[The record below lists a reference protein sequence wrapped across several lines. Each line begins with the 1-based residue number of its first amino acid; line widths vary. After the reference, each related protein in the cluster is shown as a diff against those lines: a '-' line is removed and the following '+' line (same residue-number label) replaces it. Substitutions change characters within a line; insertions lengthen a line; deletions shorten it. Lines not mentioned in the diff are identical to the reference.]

1 MADAAGDGTQTH
13 KSHRAPRAGKKAEKK
28 DVADKKRRGLS
39 NERYN
44 PRAFSFNN
52 PQKQAQQTRMK
63 ADKDEKRLH
72 VPLVDRSSDT
82 PPPVLVAVVGPP
94 KSGKS
99 TLIRSLV
106 KHYTRQPLG
115 ADIKGPI
122 TVVTGKHRR
131 LTLYECPNDL
141 HAMTDLAKSADLIL
155 LLIDGKYGFEMET
168 FEFLNICQVHG
179 FPKIMGVL
187 THLDGFKR
195 TKALQKAKKQLKQ
208 RFWTE
213 IYAGAK
219 LFYLSGLVNET
230 YHAQEVHNL
239 ARFISVMKFRPLIW
253 RNQHSYIL
261 VDRIE
266 DRTNEEKIR
275 QDPFCDRKALV
286 YGYVRGTFMKNGVKV
301 CVCGA
306 GDYRVKSVMSLP
318 DPCPLPDKTKA
329 RKLGE
334 KQKLLYAPMS
344 DIGDIIMDADAMYIE
359 IPDAHVRFTDKQGK
373 DDDAKAVGPENK
385 GEKEEGDDEE
395 DGEGQ
400 SMVKSLQRTQ
410 MAIDER
416 LEESGF
422 QLFKG
427 AGSMVSGTS
436 DGISARER
444 RRAPD
449 GEEDEEEEEGREG
462 EGSDLEELAQA
473 EAGRDSDDEDEDDED
488 DDGGI
493 NPWTGLSRG
502 LGKTHPDH
510 EGDGMGSEGS
520 DGSDDDQ
527 DDAGTSRGDDAGGGA
542 RSEAGWKDHIKQL
555 TEGNLDRQVNLHKLV
570 YGSENQD
577 DDADEAAGSDSDSD
591 GDDLFKPIKPQ
602 KEDLVANEDDSCKFF
617 PDSDEEVDDWSDEE
631 TREGLRNRFVT
642 GDWGKSL
649 GKEGKPEVDEEGG
662 DAAAAEGSD
671 DEVYGDFEDLETGEK
686 FGPGAEAQSNG
697 SDGEDDDGEDEEDEE
712 GDEEEMT
719 IEERRKKKE
728 AMKRAFDN
736 AYDGKGGGGKNKGE
750 KTEEDEIGEMNES
763 EYVKASYQNV
773 EGLRD
778 TADTQE
784 QLNKAAFADLD
795 AAERERL
802 EGCKTGTYV
811 RIELDGVPA
820 ELLRNHDARVPIVVG
835 ALKPEEEQMGYI
847 QLKIKKHRWHR
858 RILKTNDPLI
868 FSVGWRRFQSV
879 PLYAMPDE
887 MGRFRQIKYTP
898 EHMHCTAIVYGP
910 ITPPNTGVICFQN
923 TRNDQSHFRVSA
935 TGTIAELDHSFQVVK
950 KLKLVG
956 HPYKVGKNT
965 AFVRDMFNSQLEV
978 AKFQGA
984 AIRTVSGIRGQIKKA
999 LTNGAPNG
1007 SFRATFED
1015 KVLMSDIVFL
1025 RSWFPVTPIKFYNPV
1040 TSLLVG
1046 DPANWSGMKTVREL
1060 RQQKQLPVPH
1070 KADSEYK
1077 PIVREERKFNA
1088 LKVPK
1093 HLQSALPFKSKPKL
1107 EAKGKPRKKGKEGY
1121 LKKRAVVLEPHERE
1135 TYAVLQQLRTL
1146 RNDKLAKR
1154 KAKNAERKANMEK
1167 RHAKEEAEKNERN
1180 KEMKKRRYATEGAAA
1195 ERAKK
1200 KSRFN

>member
-1 MADAAGDGTQTH
+1 MADDDQSH
-13 KSHRAPRAGKKAEKK
+13 KSHRASRAGPKH
-28 DVADKKRRGLS
+28 DKKVATDKKKRGLT

-44 PRAFSFNN
+44 PKAFSFNN

-72 VPLVDRSSDT
+72 VPLVDRASDT

-115 ADIKGPI
+115 AEIKGPI
-122 TVVTGKHRR
+122 TVVTSKNRR

-141 HAMTDLAKSADLIL
+141 HAMTDLAKAADLIL

-253 RNQHSYIL
+253 RNTHSYIC

-266 DRTNEEKIR
+266 DRTSEEKIR
-275 QDPFCDRKALV
+275 QDPFCDRKAIV
-286 YGYVRGTFMKNGVKV
+286 YGYVRGTFMKEGVKV

-359 IPDAHVRFTDKQGK
+359 IPDAHVRFSEKEGK
-373 DDDAKAVGPENK
+373 DAMKAVGPQIK
-385 GEKEEGDDEE
+385 PVMADEE
-395 DGEGQ
+395 DAEEGEGQ

-427 AGSMVSGTS
+427 KGSMVSGSS
-436 DGISARER
+436 DGISDRER
-444 RRAPD
+444 RAAPD
-449 GEEDEEEEEGREG
+449 VAHPADAEGDSGSEGEEDSLLGG
-462 EGSDLEELAQA
+462 MGGS
-473 EAGRDSDDEDEDDED
+473 DEDEDEGDD

-502 LGKTHPDH
+502 LNKKHPEH
-510 EGDGMGSEGS
+510 E
-520 DGSDDDQ
+520 SDDDDAESDDDEDDG
-527 DDAGTSRGDDAGGGA
+527 DDAAKAAAGGGA
-542 RSEAGWKDHIKQL
+542 RSDAGWKDHIKQL
-555 TEGNLDRQVNLHKLV
+555 AEGNLVKSVNLNKLV
-570 YGSENQD
+570 YGDKNAED
-577 DDADEAAGSDSDSD
+577 DEVQYGGSDSDSD
-591 GDDLFKPIKPQ
+591 DDMFQPIKPK
-602 KEDLVANEDDSCKFF
+602 KEDRANNEDDRCKFV
-617 PDSDEEVDDWSDEE
+617 PDSDDEVDDWGDEE
-631 TREGLRNRFVT
+631 TRETIRNRFVT

-649 GKEGKPEVDEEGG
+649 GKEGKPNVGEEGAE
-662 DAAAAEGSD
+662 DVPAEGSD

-686 FGPGAEAQSNG
+686 FGPGADAAAAEEEEAEEEEEEEE
-697 SDGEDDDGEDEEDEE
+697 DGE
-712 GDEEEMT
+712 EMS
-719 IEERRKKKE
+719 IEERRRKKE
-728 AMKRAFDN
+728 QMKRAFD
-736 AYDGKGGGGKNKGE
+736 ADYDGGGGGKAAGKGE
-750 KTEEDEIGEMNES
+750 GEEGEEIDES
-763 EYVKASYQNV
+763 EYMKRAYDNH
-773 EGLRD
+773 EGLKER
-778 TADTQE
+778 AETQQE
-784 QLNKAAFADLD
+784 LNKAEFADMD
-795 AAERERL
+795 DAEREKF

-820 ELLRNHDARVPIVVG
+820 ELLKNHDPRVPIVVG

-879 PLYAMPDE
+879 PLYAMADE

-999 LTNGAPNG
+999 VTNSTPGQHAPPG

-1015 KVLMSDIVFL
+1015 KVLKSDIIFL
-1025 RSWFPVTPIKFYNPV
+1025 RSWYPVVPIKFYNPV

-1060 RQQKQLPVPH
+1060 RQEKHLPVPY

-1077 PIVREERKFNA
+1077 ADAGDREERKFNA

-1107 EAKGKPRKKGKEGY
+1107 EAKVRSC
-1121 LKKRAVVLEPHERE
+1121 
-1135 TYAVLQQLRTL
+1135 
-1146 RNDKLAKR
+1146 
-1154 KAKNAERKANMEK
+1154 
-1167 RHAKEEAEKNERN
+1167 
-1180 KEMKKRRYATEGAAA
+1180 GAFLWHV
-1195 ERAKK
+1195 RG
-1200 KSRFN
+1200 SF

>member
-1 MADAAGDGTQTH
+1 MGSGWYIVAPEGGVILEAGMADDGSQSH
-13 KSHRAPRAGKKAEKK
+13 KAHRAPKVGPKAAKKEA
-28 DVADKKRRGLS
+28 ADKKRRGLT

-44 PRAFSFNN
+44 PRAFTFNN
-52 PQKQAQQTRMK
+52 PQKQQQQTRMK

-72 VPLVDRSSDT
+72 VPMVDRSSDT
-82 PPPVLVAVVGPP
+82 PPPVLVGVVGPP

-195 TKALQKAKKQLKQ
+195 AKQLQKAKKSLKS

-219 LFYLSGLVNET
+219 LFYLSGLVNEQ
-230 YHAQEVHNL
+230 YHSTEIHNL
-239 ARFISVMKFRPLIW
+239 ARFISVMKFRPLQW

-266 DRTNEEKIR
+266 DRTHEEKIR

-286 YGYVRGTFMKNGVKV
+286 YGYVRGTYMKNGVKV

-306 GDYRVKSVMSLP
+306 GDYRVKSVTSLP

-373 DDDAKAVGPENK
+373 DAARTIGPDNISGSEQNED
-385 GEKEEGDDEE
+385 GDEE

-427 AGSMVSGTS
+427 AGSMVSGAS
-436 DGISARER
+436 DGISDHER
-444 RRAPD
+444 RPAPD
-449 GEEDEEEEEGREG
+449 GEEEQ
-462 EGSDLEELAQA
+462 EGSDEDESHRRKAPQN
-473 EAGRDSDDEDEDDED
+473 EDGEDEDDEEDDDD

-493 NPWTGLSRG
+493 NLWTGLSRG
-502 LGKTHPDH
+502 LGRTHPHH
-510 EGDGMGSEGS
+510 EGDDGSEQDATGDDS
-520 DGSDDDQ
+520 DGDSI
-527 DDAGTSRGDDAGGGA
+527 DADESKPSAS
-542 RSEAGWKDHIKQL
+542 RSEAGWKDNIKRL
-555 TEGNLDRQVNLHKLV
+555 VDGNLDKQVNLHKLV

-577 DDADEAAGSDSDSD
+577 DEDDADGSDSDSD
-591 GDDLFKPIKPQ
+591 DLFKPMKPD
-602 KEDLVANEDDSCKFF
+602 KTDLAANEDDSCKFV
-617 PDSDEEVDDWSDEE
+617 PNSDDEVDDWSDEE
-631 TREGLRNRFVT
+631 TREALRNRFVT

-649 GKEGKPEVDEEGG
+649 GQEGKPPAEDNG
-662 DAAAAEGSD
+662 AEGSD
-671 DEVYGDFEDLETGEK
+671 EEVYGDFEDLETGEK
-686 FGPGAEAQSNG
+686 FGPGADAAAKGDS
-697 SDGEDDDGEDEEDEE
+697 SDDDEGNEEEEQEDEELS
-712 GDEEEMT
+712 
-719 IEERRKKKE
+719 IEERRKRKE
-728 AMKRAFDN
+728 AMKRAFDA
-736 AYDGKGGGGKNKGE
+736 AYDGKGGKKGE
-750 KTEEDEIGEMNES
+750 KNAEDDIGEMNES

-778 TADTQE
+778 AADSQA
-784 QLNKAAFADLD
+784 QLNKAEFADLD
-795 AAERERL
+795 DAERERL
-802 EGCKTGTYV
+802 EGCQTGTYV
-811 RIELDGVPA
+811 RIELDGIPA
-820 ELLRNHDARVPIVVG
+820 ELLRNHDPRVPIVVG
-835 ALKPEEEQMGYI
+835 ALKPEEEQMGFI

-868 FSVGWRRFQSV
+868 FSVGWRRFQSI

-887 MGRFRQIKYTP
+887 MDRFRQIKYTP

-923 TRNDQSHFRVSA
+923 TRNDQSHFRISA

-1015 KVLMSDIVFL
+1015 KVLMSDIIFL
-1025 RSWFPVTPIKFYNPV
+1025 RSWFPVTPIKYYNPV
-1040 TSLLVG
+1040 TSLLSG

-1060 RQQKQLPVPH
+1060 RQEKKLAVPH

-1077 PIVREERKFNA
+1077 PIERQERKFNA

-1107 EAKGKPRKKGKEGY
+1107 QAKSKKKSKDGY

-1180 KEMKKRRYATEGAAA
+1180 KEVKKRRYAMEGAAA

>member
-1 MADAAGDGTQTH
+1 MADDGSQSH
-13 KSHRAPRAGKKAEKK
+13 KAHRAPKVGPKAAKK
-28 DVADKKRRGLS
+28 DAMDKKRRGLS

-44 PRAFSFNN
+44 PKAFTFNN

-72 VPLVDRSSDT
+72 VPMVDRSSDT
-82 PPPVLVAVVGPP
+82 PPPVLVGVVGPP

-115 ADIKGPI
+115 AEIKGPI
-122 TVVTGKHRR
+122 TVVTSKSRR

-195 TKALQKAKKQLKQ
+195 TKQLQKAKKQLKQ

-219 LFYLSGLVNET
+219 LFYLSGLVNEQ
-230 YHAQEVHNL
+230 YHSTEVHNL
-239 ARFISVMKFRPLIW
+239 ARFISVMKFRPLQW

-286 YGYVRGTFMKNGVKV
+286 YGYVRGTFMKSGVKV

-306 GDYRVKSVMSLP
+306 GDYRVKSVTSLL

-334 KQKLLYAPMS
+334 RQKLLYAPMS

-359 IPDAHVRFTDKQGK
+359 IPDAHVRFTDRQGK
-373 DDDAKAVGPENK
+373 DAARAVGPENISG
-385 GEKEEGDDEE
+385 GEHAE
-395 DGEGQ
+395 DGEEEAEGQ
-400 SMVKSLQRTQ
+400 AMVKSLQRAQ

-427 AGSMVSGTS
+427 AGSMISGAS
-436 DGISARER
+436 DGISDRER
-444 RRAPD
+444 RPAPD
-449 GEEDEEEEEGREG
+449 GP
-462 EGSDLEELAQA
+462 
-473 EAGRDSDDEDEDDED
+473 DEDESHRRKSLHNEEESGEEHDEDDDEEDKDEEDDDDDDD

-493 NPWTGLSRG
+493 NLWTGLSRG
-502 LGKTHPDH
+502 LGRKHPDH
-510 EGDGMGSEGS
+510 EGDESGEEDAS
-520 DGSDDDQ
+520 SDDNDG
-527 DDAGTSRGDDAGGGA
+527 DSIDADESIPSET
-542 RSEAGWKDHIKQL
+542 RSEAGWKDNIKRL
-555 TEGNLDRQVNLHKLV
+555 IDGNLDKRVNLHKLV

-577 DDADEAAGSDSDSD
+577 HDADGDSSDSDD
-591 GDDLFKPIKPQ
+591 DDLFKPMKPD
-602 KEDLVANEDDSCKFF
+602 KKDLTANEDDSCKFV
-617 PDSDEEVDDWSDEE
+617 PDSDDEVDDWSDEA
-631 TREGLRNRFVT
+631 TRETLRNRFVT

-649 GKEGKPEVDEEGG
+649 GQEGKP
-662 DAAAAEGSD
+662 AAEDGVEGSD
-671 DEVYGDFEDLETGEK
+671 EEVYGDFEDLETGEK
-686 FGPGAEAQSNG
+686 FGPGADAAAAQGDS
-697 SDGEDDDGEDEEDEE
+697 SDDDEDKEKEGEEDEE
-712 GDEEEMT
+712 IS
-719 IEERRKKKE
+719 IEERRKRKE
-728 AMKRAFDN
+728 AMKRAFDS
-736 AYDGKGGGGKNKGE
+736 AYDGNGGGKGKKG
-750 KTEEDEIGEMNES
+750 KKDAEDDVGEMDES

-773 EGLRD
+773 EGLRE
-778 TADTQE
+778 TADSQA
-784 QLNKAAFADLD
+784 QLNKNEFADLD
-795 AAERERL
+795 DAERERL
-802 EGCKTGTYV
+802 QGCQTGTYV
-811 RIELDGVPA
+811 RIELDGIPA
-820 ELLRNHDARVPIVVG
+820 ELLRNHDPRIPIVVG
-835 ALKPEEEQMGYI
+835 ALKPEEEQMGFI
-847 QLKIKKHRWHR
+847 QLNIKKHRWHR

-868 FSVGWRRFQSV
+868 FSVGWRRFQSI
-879 PLYAMPDE
+879 PLYAMRDE
-887 MGRFRQIKYTP
+887 MDRFRQIKYTP

-923 TRNDQSHFRVSA
+923 TKNDQSHFRISA
-935 TGTIAELDHSFQVVK
+935 TGTISELDHSFQVVK

-965 AFVRDMFNSQLEV
+965 AFVRDMFNTQLEV

-999 LTNGAPNG
+999 LTNGAPPG

-1040 TSLLVG
+1040 TSLLSG
-1046 DPANWSGMKTVREL
+1046 DPANWAGMKTVREL
-1060 RQQKQLPVPH
+1060 RQEKHLPVPH

-1077 PIVREERKFNA
+1077 PIERQERKFNA

-1107 EAKGKPRKKGKEGY
+1107 EAKSKRAKGKEGY

-1154 KAKNAERKANMEK
+1154 KVKNAERKANMEK
-1167 RHAKEEAEKNERN
+1167 RHAKEEAEKNSRN
-1180 KEMKKRRYATEGAAA
+1180 KEVKKRRYAMEGAAA